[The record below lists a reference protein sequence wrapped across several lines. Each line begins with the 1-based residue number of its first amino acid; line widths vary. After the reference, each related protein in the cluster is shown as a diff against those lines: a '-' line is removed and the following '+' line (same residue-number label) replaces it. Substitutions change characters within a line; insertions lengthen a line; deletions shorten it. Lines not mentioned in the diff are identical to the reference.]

1 MAIELLCRKIG
12 MTRLFSDSGE
22 CIPVTV
28 LEAGP
33 NTVVQKKTQEKDRYT
48 ALQLGF
54 SERRRQTLSKPRLGH
69 FEKASVSPKRY
80 LQESRVDAET
90 LEQYEVGAAL
100 TAEIFEAGQKVDV
113 IGTSKGKGTAGTVKR
128 HNFAV
133 KRKTHGTHEAFRH
146 PGAIGAGAYPGKV
159 IKGMGMFG
167 RMGNAR
173 VTVRNLEVVRVDA
186 ERNLLMIRGA
196 VPGHNNGLVRVR
208 NAVAA
213 RG

>member
-1 MAIELLCRKIG
+1 MAIEFLCRKIG

-69 FEKASVSPKRY
+69 FEKAGVSPKRY

-90 LEQYEVGAAL
+90 LEQYEVGGAL
-100 TAEIFEAGQKVDV
+100 TADIFEAGQKVDV
-113 IGTSKGKGTAGTVKR
+113 IGTSKGRGTAGVVKR
-128 HNFAV
+128 HNYKV

>member
-1 MAIELLCRKIG
+1 
-12 MTRLFSDSGE
+12 MTRLFNEAGD

-33 NTVVQKKTQEKDRYT
+33 NTVIQKKTQEKDGYT

-54 SERRRQTLSKPRLGH
+54 GERRRKTLSKPRLGH

-80 LQESRVDAET
+80 VAESRVDAET
-90 LEQYEVGAAL
+90 LEQHEVGGSL
-100 TAEIFEAGQKVDV
+100 KTDIFEAGQKVDV
-113 IGTSKGKGTAGTVKR
+113 IGTSKGRGTAGVVKR
-128 HNFAV
+128 HNYKV
-133 KRKTHGTHEAFRH
+133 KRRTHGTHEVHRH
-146 PGAIGAGAYPGKV
+146 PGSIGAGAYPGKV

-173 VTVRNLEVVRVDA
+173 VTVRNLELVRVDT

>member
-1 MAIELLCRKIG
+1 VAIELLCRKIG
-12 MTRLFSDSGE
+12 MTRLFSDAGE

-33 NTVVQKKTQEKDRYT
+33 NTVVQKKTQKKDRYT
-48 ALQLGF
+48 ALQLGYY
-54 SERRRQTLSKPRLGH
+54 ERRRQTLSKPELGH

-80 LQESRVDAET
+80 LHESRVDAET
-90 LEQYEVGAAL
+90 LEQHEVGGVL
-100 TAEIFEAGQKVDV
+100 TADTFEAGQKVDV

-133 KRKTHGTHEAFRH
+133 KRRTHGTHEAFRH

-159 IKGMGMFG
+159 RKGMGMFG
-167 RMGNAR
+167 RMGNER

-208 NAVAA
+208 NAIAF